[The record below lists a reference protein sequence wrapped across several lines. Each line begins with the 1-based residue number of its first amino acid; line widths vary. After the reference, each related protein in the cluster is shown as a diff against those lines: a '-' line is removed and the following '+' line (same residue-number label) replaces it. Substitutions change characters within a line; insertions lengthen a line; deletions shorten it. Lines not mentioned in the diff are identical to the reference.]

1 METSMRQGQGTK
13 DPIMRDLTGYGREH
27 GMILSENRNSVFVN
41 IIFASL
47 WDQEQVLFIATFS
60 ASSTRNVP

>member
-13 DPIMRDLTGYGREH
+13 GPIMRDLTGYGRKH

-47 WDQEQVLFIATFS
+47 
-60 ASSTRNVP
+60 